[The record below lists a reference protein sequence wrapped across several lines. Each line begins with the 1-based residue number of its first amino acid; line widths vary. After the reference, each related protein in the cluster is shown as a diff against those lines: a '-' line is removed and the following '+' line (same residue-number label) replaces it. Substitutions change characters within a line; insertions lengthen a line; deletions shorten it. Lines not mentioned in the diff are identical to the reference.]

1 MTRAPRIALGAFML
15 ESNGHAPLATRAEF
29 EASCWLV
36 GAALAADLARPAPRA
51 PTALTGFIRAMD
63 AGRAWVPVPLVAA
76 AAGASGPLEQEVFDD
91 LLHRMEQGL
100 RAALPLDGVFLSL
113 HGAASATIEVDPDGV
128 LLARV
133 RAVVGPDVPVIA
145 TLDLHANVS
154 RAMVDHADV
163 LVAFITNPHVDMAE
177 RGAEAAAAMRAM
189 LGGMRPRA
197 GFVKLPMIPPATSQ
211 NTDAGPYADAIAYG
225 RGLLDHEVMN
235 VSISSGFSL
244 GDTPKNGLSV
254 VVTTRTDAA
263 RAQAVAQDVARFIWS
278 SRGRWVAKLTSL
290 DEAVRRAKQI
300 GADPGAPALLLA
312 DAADNP
318 GGGGRG
324 NTVWILE
331 AFHAADVQ
339 GAVLGVF
346 YDPELAAE
354 AHLLGPGARFTA
366 HFNRV
371 ETNHFSHSFV
381 AEAEVVAL
389 HDGRIIG
396 RRGIYAG
403 REIDIGPMA
412 LLRIGGLRVAVATQ
426 RRQLCEPAMIE
437 ALGIDIAA
445 LRCLVVKSR
454 GHFRAGFDE
463 HFRPDRILEV
473 DVPGLTTVV
482 LDRVPWRAVPRPI
495 WPLDPDMVWAV

>member
-1 MTRAPRIALGAFML
+1 MTRPPRIALAAFML
-15 ESNGHAPLATRAEF
+15 ESNGHAPPATRAEF
-29 EASCWLV
+29 EAACWLE

-51 PTALTGFIRAMD
+51 PTALTGFVHAMQ
-63 AGRAWVPVPLVAA
+63 AGRPFVPVPLVAA
-76 AAGASGPLEQEVFDD
+76 AAGASGPMEQEAFDD
-91 LLHRMEQGL
+91 LLHTMEDRL
-100 RAALPLDGVFLSL
+100 RAALPVDGVFLSL
-113 HGAASATIEVDPDGV
+113 HGAASATVEVDPDGV

-154 RAMVDHADV
+154 RAMVENADV
-163 LVAFITNPHVDMAE
+163 LVAFVTNPHVDMLE
-177 RGAEAAAAMRAM
+177 RGAEAAAGMRAM

-197 GFVKLPMIPPATSQ
+197 AFVKLPMIPPATSQ
-211 NTDAGPYADAIAYG
+211 NTDAGPYADAIAFG
-225 RGLLDHEVMN
+225 RGFLDHEVMN

-263 RAQAVAQDVARFIWS
+263 RAQAVAEEVARFIWS
-278 SRGRWVAKLTSL
+278 SRGRWTARLVSL
-290 DEAVRRAKQI
+290 AEAVRRAREA
-300 GADPGAPALLLA
+300 GDDPGAPALLLA
-312 DAADNP
+312 DVADNP

-346 YDPELAAE
+346 TDPELAAE

-371 ETNHFSHSFV
+371 ETSHFSHAFV
-381 AEAEVVAL
+381 AEAEVAAL

-403 REIDIGPMA
+403 REVEMGPMA

-426 RRQLCEPAMIE
+426 RRQLCEPAMLE
-437 ALGIDIAA
+437 ALGLDVAA
-445 LRCLVVKSR
+445 ARSLVVKSR

-463 HFRPDRILEV
+463 HFTSDRILEV
-473 DVPGLTTVV
+473 DVPGLTTVM
-482 LDRVPWRAVPRPI
+482 LDRVRWRAVPRPI
-495 WPLDPDMVWAV
+495 WPLDPDMAWAP

>member
-1 MTRAPRIALGAFML
+1 MTHGPRIALGAFML
-15 ESNGHAPLATRAEF
+15 ESNGHAPPATRAEF
-29 EASCWLV
+29 EAACWLE

-63 AGRAWVPVPLVAA
+63 AGRDWVPVPLVAA
-76 AAGASGPLEQEVFDD
+76 GAGASGPMEQEVFDD
-91 LLHRMEQGL
+91 LLHRMEDGL

-113 HGAASATIEVDPDGV
+113 HGAASATVEVDPDGV

-133 RAVVGPDVPVIA
+133 RAIVGPDVPVIA

-154 RAMVDHADV
+154 RAMVDHSDV
-163 LVAFITNPHVDMAE
+163 LVAFVTNPHVDMAE

-189 LGGMRPRA
+189 LGGLRPRA

-225 RGLLDHEVMN
+225 RRFLDHEVMN

-263 RAQAVAQDVARFIWS
+263 RAQAVAEEIARFIWS
-278 SRGRWVAKLTSL
+278 SRGRWMARLL
-290 DEAVRRAKQI
+290 PLAEAVQRARQV
-300 GADPGAPALLLA
+300 GADPHAAALLFA
-312 DAADNP
+312 DVADNP

-324 NTVWILE
+324 NTAWILE
-331 AFHAADVQ
+331 AFHAAGVQ

-346 YDPELAAE
+346 NDPELAAE
-354 AHLLGPGARFTA
+354 AHLLGPGACFAAR
-366 HFNRV
+366 FNRA
-371 ETNHFSHSFV
+371 ETHHFSHGFE

-396 RRGIYAG
+396 RRGLYAG
-403 REIDIGPMA
+403 REVEMGPMA

-426 RRQLCEPAMIE
+426 RRQLCEPAMLE
-437 ALGIDIAA
+437 ALGVEIGAV
-445 LRCLVVKSR
+445 RSLVVKSR

-463 HFRPDRILEV
+463 HFSPDRILEV

-495 WPLDPDMVWAV
+495 WPLDPAMEWAP